1 MVKSTKV
8 NKFVNF
14 LKNTICRDILKKL
27 FSHRKGL
34 KNNSMSKV
42 TEKSKMSG
50 RHKNRPVGLTF
61 KYFVSV
67 LMCRHLYKVQVVV
80 R

>member
-1 MVKSTKV
+1 
-8 NKFVNF
+8 
-14 LKNTICRDILKKL
+14 
-27 FSHRKGL
+27 
-34 KNNSMSKV
+34 MSKV

-80 R
+80 RWFDFKSFVFYQMKLVSKPLIVQLTDCQ